1 MNPADSQS
9 RPRSFP
15 WSLAVMV
22 MFLATLTAGYLIIQQ
37 IANWRA
43 VSFKTTV
50 TNAILATVER
60 ARAESKLVVYTFDV
74 RVEVLKENDKVVSAQ
89 VPWVGNIDLPL
100 GTTRVALRSSGNR
113 VQWVI
118 PVSEMATNWFSF
130 AASGKLLTLK
140 VPKPVIDERM
150 VEVQTDPRFVELKTD
165 VGWARLDSRSGA
177 HLRDEARTALRAEVL
192 REARRRL
199 ALDYQQEAL
208 RSAEEAVRRFM
219 APLQSALGDRMKL
232 VVQFE

>member
-1 MNPADSQS
+1 MNPANSQPP
-9 RPRSFP
+9 PRSFP
-15 WSLAVMV
+15 WSLAVTV
-22 MFLATLTAGYLIIQQ
+22 MFLAALAAGYLIIQQ
-37 IANWRA
+37 IAGWRA

-50 TNAILATVER
+50 ANAILATVER

-74 RVEVLKENDKVVSAQ
+74 RAEVLKENDKVVSAQ

-113 VQWVI
+113 VQCVI
-118 PVSEMATNWFSF
+118 PLAEMATNWFSF
-130 AASGKLLTLK
+130 AASGEVLTLK
-140 VPKPVIDERM
+140 VPKPMIDDRM

-177 HLRDEARTALRAEVL
+177 HLREEARTALRAEVL

-199 ALDYQQEAL
+199 ALDYHQDAS
-208 RSAEEAVRRFM
+208 RSAEAAVRRFM
-219 APLQSALGDRMKL
+219 APLQSVLGDRMKL